1 MAARAGGLLV
11 AAAPS
16 GSRVRR
22 RTTARRAQP
31 RGFAAARRSRGVGSM
46 PMTKMRF
53 VELLFLKFNVRHDDP
68 SS

>member
-53 VELLFLKFNVRHDDP
+53 V
-68 SS
+68 